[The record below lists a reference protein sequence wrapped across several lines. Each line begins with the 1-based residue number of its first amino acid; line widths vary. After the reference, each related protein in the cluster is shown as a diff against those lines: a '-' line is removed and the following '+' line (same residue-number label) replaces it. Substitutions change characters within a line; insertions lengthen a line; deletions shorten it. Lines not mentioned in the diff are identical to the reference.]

1 MTQTELEK
9 QIYAIIDKV
18 EYAQRHKYLP
28 PKDRQKIMA
37 KEIASLMEQNPD
49 INTPFFGN
57 SGVKILVTKQNS
69 YPKEFL
75 EWIDSSMKNG
85 VTLRKVYDYW
95 KTNVRD
101 K

>member
-1 MTQTELEK
+1 MKREQIIEILESK
-9 QIYAIIDKV
+9 RLKSFGSITKSDFADIADTIL
-18 EYAQRHKYLP
+18 AL
-28 PKDRQKIMA
+28 QK
-37 KEIASLMEQNPD
+37 PD